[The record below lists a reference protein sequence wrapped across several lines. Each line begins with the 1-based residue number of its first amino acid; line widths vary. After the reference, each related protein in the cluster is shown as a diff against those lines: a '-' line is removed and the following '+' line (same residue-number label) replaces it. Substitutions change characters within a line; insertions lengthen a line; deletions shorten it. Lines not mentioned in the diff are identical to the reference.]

1 MRIPEGRGPV
11 SEHVGRA
18 LATHP
23 DESEFL
29 RVRLPDDL
37 EEDILGAD
45 LQLAL
50 WMLYEQSYRGF
61 DDAHSHEWEPA
72 AVGVRRRLE
81 TTFERVLRRDTGARL
96 EAVVALNR
104 DLVTRFEA
112 LVTAFD
118 GPSVATYLQRTA
130 TREQVLDFLTV
141 RSLYHLKE
149 SDPHA
154 FVVGRIDGPAKVAL
168 AELQYDE
175 FGAGRPENLHAR
187 LYLEALEAAGLDPRY
202 GAYVDRTPA
211 TVLAVNNV
219 MSMLGLQQRLR
230 AATLGHLAAFEA
242 TSSVPCRRI
251 AAGIERV
258 GLPPATAHYFHE
270 HVEAD
275 AAHEQLAL
283 RDICGSFLEQHPD
296 EVTEVLFGAAA
307 CLYLDARAGEE
318 QLDMWNDELSR
329 QELVS

>member
-1 MRIPEGRGPV
+1 MRVPEGRGPV

-18 LATHP
+18 LKTPP
-23 DESEFL
+23 DDGEFQ
-29 RVRLPDDL
+29 RIRLPDELD
-37 EEDILGAD
+37 DHILGAD

-61 DDAHSHEWEPA
+61 DNGYSHEWEPA

-81 TTFERVLRRDTGARL
+81 ASFERVLRLATAPLL
-96 EAVVALNR
+96 ETVAAESR

-112 LVTAFD
+112 LIRHLE
-118 GPSVATYLQRTA
+118 GPSMASYLQRNA
-130 TREQVLDFLTV
+130 TREQVLDFLAV

-154 FVVGRIDGPAKVAL
+154 FVVGRVEGAAKVAL

-175 FGAGRPENLHAR
+175 FGAGRAENLHAR
-187 LYLEALEAAGLDPRY
+187 LYGEALDAAGLDSGY

-230 AATLGHLAAFEA
+230 AAALGHLAAFEG

-258 GLPPATAHYFHE
+258 GLPLATAHYFHE

-275 AAHEQLAL
+275 AAHEQVAL
-283 RDICGSFLEQHPD
+283 RDICGSYLEEHPQ
-296 EVTEVLFGAAA
+296 ETSEVLFGAAA
-307 CLYLDARAGEE
+307 CLYLDARASAE
-318 QLDMWNDELSR
+318 QLTTWHDELSR